1 MSSTRFAVLLGL
13 AAVVVAAAAFLLGLR
28 VLDDGGPDQPPS
40 GASPDLG
47 VAAGEDAAGE
57 GTGDPPSSTAEA
69 AAATDGELPS
79 PSWVLVI
86 SSQTDGERARAVAEE
101 VAAAGYPSGLL
112 RSDDHPSLN
121 PGFWVAYAGPY
132 PGAAA
137 AAEAEPAVEADGWTG
152 AYVRCVGTTEDCGQ
166 PGQGGRGDG

>member
-57 GTGDPPSSTAEA
+57 GTGDPPSSTAE